1 MEKQISIVGAGSSG
15 LRLARK
21 LAEKDVPVAVFEDHG
36 EIGIP
41 EHCSGLISAR
51 NTHEL
56 GFDLK
61 DSLTNTIYGAKIY
74 SPNNTQLRV
83 ESKKPVAFVMDRSKF
98 DKTLYQQAKKAGAEI
113 HLNTSVMNVKGNT
126 IFTQSKGKGGVK
138 KSDIIVAADGVNSRL
153 RKLAGIESKPTD
165 FVHSYQ
171 VKAAGTFDPR
181 FVELYF
187 GTDFAPDFFAWVIPE
202 NEESAKLGLGCRV
215 GVNPVHAFKKFL
227 KEKQID
233 VHIKS
238 DNSFLIPAAQP
249 IRKLVSENMVLL
261 GDAAY
266 QTKATTG
273 GGIIMNCKS
282 ADILSTVIHDH
293 VHHQAPLNEYEKRME
308 PIFNELELHYK
319 IHTFQS
325 RMNDAQMDKLFLKL
339 KDVGMEHFLSQH
351 GDMDEPSRFVN
362 KMIAHP
368 GILSL
373 IPEAVKFAFT
383 K

>member
-21 LAEKDVPVAVFEDHG
+21 LAEKDIPVTVFEDHP
-36 EIGIP
+36 EIGVP
-41 EHCSGLISAR
+41 EHCSGLISVR
-51 NTHEL
+51 NTQEL

-61 DSLTNTIYGAKIY
+61 DSFTNAIYGAKIY
-74 SPNNTQLRV
+74 SPNNTQLRI
-83 ESKKPVAFVMDRSKF
+83 ESKRPVAHVMDRSLF
-98 DKTLYQQAKKAGAEI
+98 DKTLYQQAKKAGADI
-113 HLNTSVMNVKGNT
+113 QLSTSVMSVRGNT
-126 IFTQSKGKGGVK
+126 LFTQNKGRGGAK
-138 KSDIIVAADGVNSRL
+138 KTDLIVAADGVNSRL
-153 RKLAGIESKPTD
+153 RKLVGVESKPTD
-165 FVHSYQ
+165 FIHSYQ
-171 VKAAGTFDPR
+171 VKAAGNFDPR

-187 GTDFAPDFFAWVIPE
+187 GSTVAPDFFAWVIPE
-202 NEESAKLGLGCRV
+202 NDSSAKIGIGCRM

-233 VHIKS
+233 IHIKS
-238 DNSFLIPAAQP
+238 DNSFLIPCAPP
-249 IRKLVSENMVLL
+249 IRKLVSENVILL

-282 ADILSTVIHDH
+282 ADVLSGVIHDH
-293 VHHQAPLNEYEKRME
+293 IHHDVSLNEYETRME
-308 PIFNELELHYK
+308 PIFRELELHWK
-319 IHTFQS
+319 IHHYQTKQS
-325 RMNDAQMDKLFLKL
+325 DAQLDKLFLKL
-339 KDVGMEHFLSQH
+339 KDAGMEGFLSRE
-351 GDMDEPSRFVN
+351 GDMDEPSRFVS

-373 IPEAVKFAFT
+373 IPEAVKFALT

>member
-1 MEKQISIVGAGSSG
+1 MDEQISIVGAGSAG

-21 LAEKDVPVAVFEDHG
+21 LAENDIPVTVFEDHA

-51 NTHEL
+51 NTQEL

-61 DSLTNTIYGAKIY
+61 NSFTNNIYGAKIY

-83 ESKKPVAFVMDRSKF
+83 ESKKPVAYVMDRSKF
-98 DKTLYQQAKKAGAEI
+98 DKTLYQQAKKAGADI
-113 HLNTSVMNVKGNT
+113 QLSTSVMNVKGNT
-126 IFTQSKGKGGVK
+126 LFTQSKGKGGVK
-138 KSDIIVAADGVNSRL
+138 KADIIVAADGVNSRL
-153 RKLAGIESKPTD
+153 RKLSGFESKPAD

-215 GVNPVHAFKKFL
+215 GVNPAHAFKKFL

-238 DNSFLIPAAQP
+238 ENSFLIPAAPP
-249 IRKLVSENMVLL
+249 IRALTKENMLLL

-293 VHHQAPLNEYEKRME
+293 VHHQTPLNEYEKRME
-308 PIFNELELHYK
+308 PIFTELELHHK

-325 RMNDAQMDKLFLKL
+325 RMNDAQLNKLFLKL
-339 KDVGMEHFLSQH
+339 KDAGMEHFLSQH

-373 IPEAVKFAFT
+373 IPEAVKFALT

>member
-1 MEKQISIVGAGSSG
+1 MDQQISIVGAGSSG

-21 LAEKDVPVAVFEDHG
+21 LAENDIPVTVFEDHG

-61 DSLTNTIYGAKIY
+61 DSFTNTIYGAKIY

-83 ESKKPVAFVMDRSKF
+83 ESKKPVAYVMDRSKF
-98 DKTLYQQAKKAGAEI
+98 DKTLYQQAKKAGADI
-113 HLNTSVMNVKGNT
+113 QLSTSVMNVRGNT
-126 IFTQSKGKGGVK
+126 VFTQKNGRGGAK
-138 KSDIIVAADGVNSRL
+138 KTDIIVAADGVNSRL
-153 RKLAGIESKPTD
+153 RKLAGFESKPTD

-171 VKAAGTFDPR
+171 VKAAGHFDPR

-187 GTDFAPDFFAWVIPE
+187 GENIAQDFFAWVIPE
-202 NEESAKLGLGCRV
+202 NEESAKIGLGCRM
-215 GVNPVHAFKKFL
+215 GTNPVHAFKKFL

-238 DNSFLIPAAQP
+238 DNSFLIPCAPP
-249 IRKLVSENMVLL
+249 IRKLYSENMLLL

-282 ADILSTVIHDH
+282 ADILAGVLHDH
-293 VHHQAPLNEYEKRME
+293 VHHQTSLDEYEKRME
-308 PIFNELELHYK
+308 PIFRELELHYK
-319 IHTFQS
+319 IHLYQT
-325 RMNDAQMDKLFLKL
+325 RMKDADMNKIFLKL
-339 KDVGMEHFLSQH
+339 KDAGMEQFLSAH
-351 GDMDEPSRFVN
+351 GDMDEPSRFLG

-373 IPEAVKFAFT
+373 IPEAVKFALT

>member
-1 MEKQISIVGAGSSG
+1 MERHVSVIGAGSAG

-21 LAEKDVPVAVFEDHG
+21 LAENNIPVTVFEDHS
-36 EIGIP
+36 EIGVP
-41 EHCSGLISAR
+41 EHCSGLISSR
-51 NTHEL
+51 NTETL

-61 DSLTNTIYGAKIY
+61 DSLTNHIYGAKIY
-74 SPNNTQLRV
+74 SPNNTQLRI
-83 ESKKPVAFVMDRSKF
+83 ERKKPVAHVMDRSLF

-113 HLNTSVMNVKGNT
+113 VLNTSVMNVKGNT

-138 KSDIIVAADGVNSRL
+138 KADIMVAADGVNSRL
-153 RKLAGIESKPTD
+153 RKLVGVESKASD

-171 VKAAGTFDPR
+171 VKASGNFDPR

-187 GTDFAPDFFAWVIPE
+187 SETFAPHFFAWVIPE
-202 NEESAKLGLGCRV
+202 NESSAKIGLGCKV

-233 VHIKS
+233 IHIKS
-238 DNSFLIPAAQP
+238 DNSFLIPCAPP
-249 IRKLVSENMVLL
+249 IRTLVKDNMALL

-266 QTKATTG
+266 QTTATPG

-282 ADILSTVIHDH
+282 ADIIATSIHDH
-293 VHHQAPLNEYEKRME
+293 IHHNTPLNEYEKRME
-308 PIFNELELHYK
+308 SVFNELELHYK
-319 IHTFQS
+319 IHTYQS
-325 RMNDAQMDKLFLKL
+325 RQTDAQLDKLFLKL
-339 KDVGMEHFLSQH
+339 KDAGMEHFLSNH
-351 GDMDEPSRFVN
+351 GDMDEPSRFVS
-362 KMIAHP
+362 KMITHP

-373 IPEAVKFAFT
+373 IPEAVKFALT

>member
-1 MEKQISIVGAGSSG
+1 MERHVSVIGAGSSG

-21 LAEKDVPVAVFEDHG
+21 LAEKDIPVTVFEDHA

-83 ESKKPVAFVMDRSKF
+83 ESKKPVAFVMDRSLF
-98 DKTLYQQAKKAGAEI
+98 DKTLYQQAKKAGADI
-113 HLNTSVMNVKGNT
+113 QLSTSVMNIRGKT
-126 IFTQSKGKGGVK
+126 IFTQSKGRGGVK
-138 KSDIIVAADGVNSRL
+138 KADIMVAADGVNSRL
-153 RKLAGIESKPTD
+153 RKLVGVESKATD

-171 VKAAGTFDPR
+171 VKASGNFDPR

-187 GTDFAPDFFAWVIPE
+187 GENFAPHFFAWVIPE
-202 NEESAKLGLGCRV
+202 NESSAKIGLGCKV

-233 VHIKS
+233 IHIKS
-238 DNSFLIPAAQP
+238 DNSFLIPCAPP
-249 IRKLVSENMVLL
+249 IRTLVKDNIALL

-282 ADILSTVIHDH
+282 ADILSNVIHDH
-293 VHHQAPLNEYEKRME
+293 IHHASPLETYEKRME
-308 PIFNELELHYK
+308 PIFRELDLHYK
-319 IHTFQS
+319 IHTYQS
-325 RMNDAQMDKLFLKL
+325 RQTDAQLDKLFMHKQVDL
-339 KDVGMEHFLSQH
+339 
-351 GDMDEPSRFVN
+351 
-362 KMIAHP
+362 
-368 GILSL
+368 
-373 IPEAVKFAFT
+373 AVIN
-383 K
+383 